1 MKMFPASTYIERRRR
16 LKEDL
21 KSGILL
27 FLGNEQSPM
36 NYKDNTYSFR
46 QDSSFLYFWGIDL
59 PGLAAIIDIDRNL
72 EVVFGREAT
81 VEDIIFSGPLPPLS
95 ELCLKCGVEKNL
107 PMDQLEVI
115 LKKALHKGRPV
126 HFLPPY
132 RAENFIK
139 IQQLLG
145 LDVAVV
151 NQPSSTAFI
160 KAVIAQR
167 SVKTEEEIEQI
178 ETALDGTRE
187 MQTLAM
193 KISKPGLYEYEAA
206 GAMAGRAYAH
216 NGALLAYPIIF
227 TTRGE
232 VLHNPRHVNL
242 MKAGD
247 LVINDSACESPLH
260 YASDITRTFPVG
272 GKFTRKQREIYDIV
286 LNAQQKAIETIRAG
300 IEYREVHFVTARQIV
315 TDLKTLGLMRGDVDA
330 AVAAGA
336 HALFYP
342 HGLGHMLG
350 LDVHDMEDLGE
361 DFVGYTEI
369 IQRNPQFGLCYLRL
383 AKKLEAGFVI
393 TVEPGVYFIPALIDR
408 WKAAKKLE
416 AFIDYAKIDD
426 YRDFGGVRI
435 EDNVLV
441 LDGGQRVLGKPIAK
455 SIEAVEKLASEK

>member
-1 MKMFPASTYIERRRR
+1 MFPASTYIARRER
-16 LKEDL
+16 LKEEL
-21 KSGILL
+21 KSGLLL

-36 NYKDNTYSFR
+36 NYKDNAYIFR

-95 ELCLKCGVEKNL
+95 EQCLKSGVEKNL
-107 PMDQLEVI
+107 PSDQLGGI
-115 LKKALHKGRPV
+115 LQEALQKGRAV

-139 IQQLLG
+139 IQHLLG
-145 LDVAVV
+145 LDAAIV
-151 NQPSSTAFI
+151 NQQSSTAFI
-160 KAVIAQR
+160 RAVIAQR
-167 SVKTEEEIEQI
+167 SVKSEEEIEQI
-178 ETALDGTRE
+178 EAALDCTRE
-187 MQTLAM
+187 MHTLAM
-193 KISKPGLYEYEAA
+193 KISKPGLYEYEAV

-216 NGALLAYPIIF
+216 TGSLLAYPIIF

-247 LVINDSACESPLH
+247 LVINDSGCESPLH

-272 GKFTRKQREIYDIV
+272 GKFSRKQKEIYTIV
-286 LNAQQKAIETIRAG
+286 LNAQQKAIEAIRVG
-300 IEYREVHFVTARQIV
+300 IEYREVHFITARQIV
-315 TDLKTLGLMRGDVDA
+315 MDLKTLGLMRGDVDA

-361 DFVGYTEI
+361 DYVGYTQT
-369 IQRNPQFGLCYLRL
+369 IQRDPQFGLCYLRL
-383 AKKLEAGFVI
+383 AKKLEAGFVV
-393 TVEPGVYFIPALIDR
+393 TVEPGVYFIPTLIDR

-416 AFIDYAKIDD
+416 AFIDYAKVDD

-441 LDGGQRVLGKPIAK
+441 LDGGQRVLGQPIAK
-455 SIEAVEKLASEK
+455 SIDAVESLAGEK

>member
-1 MKMFPASTYIERRRR
+1 MFPASTYIARRKR

-36 NYKDNTYSFR
+36 NYRDNTYIFR

-72 EVVFGREAT
+72 EVVFGREVT

-95 ELCLKCGVEKNL
+95 EQCLKSGVEKNL
-107 PMDQLEVI
+107 AFDQLGVV
-115 LKKALHKGRPV
+115 LKEALQKGRPV

-132 RAENFIK
+132 RAENLIT

-145 LDVAVV
+145 LGAEVV
-151 NQPSSTAFI
+151 KQHCSTAFI
-160 KAVIAQR
+160 QSVIAQR

-178 ETALDGTRE
+178 EAALDGTRE
-187 MQTLAM
+187 MHTLAM
-193 KISKPGLYEYEAA
+193 KISKPGLYEYEAV
-206 GAMAGRAYAH
+206 GAIAGRAYAYT
-216 NGALLAYPIIF
+216 GAQLAYPIIF

-232 VLHNPRHVNL
+232 VLHNPRHDNP

-247 LVINDSACESPLH
+247 LVINDSGCESPLH

-272 GKFTRKQREIYDIV
+272 GQFTSKQKEIYTIV
-286 LNAQQKAIETIRAG
+286 LNAQQKAIEAVRAG
-300 IEYREVHFVTARQIV
+300 IEYREVHFIAARQIV
-315 TDLKTLGLMRGDVDA
+315 AGLKSLGLMRGEVDA

-361 DFVGYTEI
+361 DFVGYTPTR
-369 IQRNPQFGLCYLRL
+369 QRSPQFGLCYLRL
-383 AKKLEAGFVI
+383 AKKLEPGFVV

-408 WKAAKKLE
+408 WKAEKKLE
-416 AFIDYAKIDD
+416 AFIDYAKVNE
-426 YRDFGGVRI
+426 YREFGGVRI

-455 SIEAVEKLASEK
+455 SIEEVEALYTAP